1 MNFKSYG
8 PRLVFFL
15 VAAAVGV
22 GGFAWTEL
30 QGDANDGAGDIA
42 AVAEAAPLDNDD
54 NPRVNR
60 FDGADADDRPLTASE
75 RAKVTAAASQAVGS
89 GTVTDMEASDD
100 FGTAYEAEVYDRGG
114 AEWDVELDARFAV
127 VSKSRD
133 S

>member
-15 VAAAVGV
+15 VAAAVGL

-30 QGDANDGAGDIA
+30 DADGGADDIA
-42 AVAEAAPLDNDD
+42 AAAAEAAPLDNDD

-100 FGTAYEAEVYDRGG
+100 FGTAYEAEVYDHGG